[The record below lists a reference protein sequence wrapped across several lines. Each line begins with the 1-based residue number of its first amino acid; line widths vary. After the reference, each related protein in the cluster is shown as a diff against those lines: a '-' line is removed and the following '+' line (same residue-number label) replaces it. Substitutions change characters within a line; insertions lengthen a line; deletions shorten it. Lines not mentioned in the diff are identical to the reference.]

1 MTMTHRQK
9 HESHSSDSE
18 QRTKSR
24 GQPECS
30 QTSVPSPGE
39 EITAAPAGL
48 IVKVP
53 ELSELELQAEAGDGS
68 AACNLGD
75 HYRTGDVVPQDLG
88 LAFHWYSRGAELG
101 DREAQNN
108 LGSVFL
114 NGLGCERDP
123 TKAIHWYRKSAEQ
136 GLAVA
141 QYNLAKRYLGGDGI
155 DQDYAEA
162 RHWFGKASVQGEAW
176 ASCELGTMHRF
187 GQGVPRNLLA
197 AAEFH
202 LIAAEAGDDV
212 AILGNIA
219 EYHTELEEMALSGS
233 QLASLFVSRIYNRGF
248 GVDKSQPMTWA
259 WIYCAKKYGSSDVYP
274 DTAEE
279 VAEAY
284 AFYHMSIT
292 AENRKEGQKR
302 LRNMRAVRARRLRK
316 QP

>member
-1 MTMTHRQK
+1 M
-9 HESHSSDSE
+9 
-18 QRTKSR
+18 
-24 GQPECS
+24 
-30 QTSVPSPGE
+30 
-39 EITAAPAGL
+39 
-48 IVKVP
+48 
-53 ELSELELQAEAGDGS
+53 
-68 AACNLGD
+68 
-75 HYRTGDVVPQDLG
+75 
-88 LAFHWYSRGAELG
+88 AFFWYSRGAELG
-101 DREAQNN
+101 NAEAQNN
-108 LGSVFL
+108 LGTL
-114 NGLGCERDP
+114 LLDGLGCVRDP
-123 TKAIHWYRKSAEQ
+123 AQAIHWYRKSAEQ
-136 GLAVA
+136 GVAIA
-141 QYNLAKRYLGGDGI
+141 QYNLAKRYYAGDGI

-162 RHWFGKASVQGEAW
+162 RKWFEKASVQGEAW

-219 EYHTELEEMALSGS
+219 EYHAELEEMALSGS
-233 QLASLFVSRIYNRGF
+233 QLASLFLSRIYNRGF

-259 WIYCAKKYGSSDVYP
+259 WISCAKKYGSSDVYP

-292 AENRKEGQKR
+292 SENRKDGQKR
-302 LRNMRAVRARRLRK
+302 LKDMRAAHNRRLRK